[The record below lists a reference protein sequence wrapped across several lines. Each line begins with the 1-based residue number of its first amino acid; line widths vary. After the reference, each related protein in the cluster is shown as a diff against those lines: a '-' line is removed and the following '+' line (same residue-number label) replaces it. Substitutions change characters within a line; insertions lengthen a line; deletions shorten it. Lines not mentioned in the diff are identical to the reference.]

1 MSKRAIPWLAAIFC
15 LARLASWRQAG
26 AAAAYG
32 LGDGVER
39 HPEDVVQD
47 EDDPLGRAELLQHDE
62 KCEPDSVVECDPVGW
77 IGQA

>member
-1 MSKRAIPWLAAIFC
+1 VR
-15 LARLASWRQAG
+15 
-26 AAAAYG
+26 
-32 LGDGVER
+32 
-39 HPEDVVQD
+39 D